1 MPTKRNP
8 LLDLSL
14 VTHVDLREI
23 HIAGRNLET
32 DISNARRATPQEI
45 LIAGSYQT
53 ESNSRSQRRGALSLV
68 IHVDLRLTQHL
79 AGRKAESDT
88 PKNTY
93 SRCLIKRNQIPELS
107 LVTQVDLP
115 DGRSNLFLVRWNL
128 GKDISKTQH
137 ATPREKL
144 IAGADQTESNSLSQP
159 RHPCADLREIHLA
172 GRNLET
178 DI

>member
-1 MPTKRNP
+1 MPTIWNP

-23 HIAGRNLET
+23 HLAGRNLET
-32 DISNARRATPQEI
+32 DISNDRHATPQEI

-53 ESNSRSQRRGALSLV
+53 ESNSRSQPRGTLSLV

-93 SRCLIKRNQIPELS
+93 SRCLIKRNQIPKLS
-107 LVTQVDLP
+107 LVTHVDLL
-115 DGRSNLFLVRWNL
+115 DGRSNLLLGRWNL
-128 GKDISKTQH
+128 GKIYFENAAHDTARKTHSRCRPNGIQFPISASWQ
-137 ATPREKL
+137 
-144 IAGADQTESNSLSQP
+144 S
-159 RHPCADLREIHLA
+159 
-172 GRNLET
+172 
-178 DI
+178 